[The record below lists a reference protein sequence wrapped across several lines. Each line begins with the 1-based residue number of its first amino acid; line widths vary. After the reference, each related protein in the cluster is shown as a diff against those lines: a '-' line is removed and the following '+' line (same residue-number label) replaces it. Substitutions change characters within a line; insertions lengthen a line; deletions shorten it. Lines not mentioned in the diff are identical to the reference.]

1 MTITDYL
8 INIVLIGLVIL
19 QIRGSRLDL
28 KNALRP
34 VIVVA
39 AAAVY
44 YLRGFPTTGNDL
56 VLDLVLGGIG
66 LVLGIA
72 CGATT
77 RVWRADDGFAYA
89 KAGVVAAALWVIGI
103 GSRLGFEE
111 FATHG
116 GAKAIANFSI
126 AHDITSQNAWVAG
139 LVIMALAEVL
149 ARLATIR
156 ARAARTRETGEALH
170 APAKRASVAA

>member
-28 KNALRP
+28 RSALRP
-34 VIVVA
+34 VIIVA

-44 YLRGFPTTGNDL
+44 YLRGFPTGGHDL
-56 VLDLVLGGIG
+56 LLDLVLGAAG

-72 CGATT
+72 CGAAT
-77 RVWRADDGFAYA
+77 RVWRASDGFGYA
-89 KAGVVAAALWVIGI
+89 KAGVIAAAFWIIGI

-111 FATHG
+111 YVTHG
-116 GAKAIANFSI
+116 GTKTIANFSI
-126 AHDITSQNAWVAG
+126 AHDITSQSAWVAG
-139 LVIMALAEVL
+139 FVLMALAEVI
-149 ARLATIR
+149 ARLVTIR
-156 ARAARTRETGEALH
+156 ARAARTRQTGEPLH
-170 APAKRASVAA
+170 APAKRATVAA